1 MKKIIIF
8 IILAFILVSSI
19 ELLQNDNMDNIEIT
33 ATVYPISFITEILY
47 GSHSTI
53 NNIYPNDTNFNDYIL
68 SDKQIADFSKSTL
81 FIFNGL
87 GTEQEYAIKM
97 VTENKNLLII
107 DASLGMELNKA
118 VEETWFNPNNY
129 LMLANNIKS
138 GLNEYIVNPVL
149 LDEIN
154 TNYNNLKVEI
164 SELEASF
171 YEAAEEA
178 PSKIIVTNH
187 IMFEFLE
194 KYGFEIYTLDNTV
207 KESDKIV
214 TDVETLIQNNEI
226 KTIFIKDDSDINFN
240 ITNLIEDT
248 EITLTQINSVSTI
261 TKYELDNNENYFTIM
276 RNNLNLIKNS
286 LYN

>member
-1 MKKIIIF
+1 MKKLIMFIIIS
-8 IILAFILVSSI
+8 FILVSSI
-19 ELLQNDNMDNIEIT
+19 ELLQSDSMDNIDIT
-33 ATVYPISFITEILY
+33 ATVYPISFITERLY
-47 GSHSTI
+47 GTHSTI
-53 NNIYPNDTNFNDYIL
+53 SNIYPNDTNFNDYIL
-68 SDKQIADFSKSTL
+68 SDKQITDFSKSTL

-87 GTEQEYAIKM
+87 GTEQEYAIQM
-97 VTENKNLLII
+97 VTQNKNLRII
-107 DASLGMELNKA
+107 DASLGMELNNA

-171 YEAAEEA
+171 YEIAEEA
-178 PSKIIVTNH
+178 PSKIIITNH
-187 IMFEFLE
+187 SMFEFLE
-194 KYGFEIYTLDNTV
+194 KYGFEVYTLDNTV

-214 TDVETLIQNNEI
+214 ADVEILIENNDI

-240 ITNLIEDT
+240 ITNLIADT
-248 EITLTQINSVSTI
+248 SITLTQINSVSTI
-261 TKYELDNNENYFTIM
+261 TKYELDSNENYFTIM